1 MPSRRRNWVNGDQ
14 FLFQPKDFKKLA
26 GLSPRHYRRQEVES
40 RPIRACPAGLLKRAP
55 PLCAIA
61 LTLLLAEE
69 ISKHFGGIAALS
81 AARFELA
88 AGEVHALMGENGA
101 GKSTLARI
109 CAGSQRPDG
118 GRIVLEGREVALSHP
133 RDAQRLGI
141 GIIYQELD
149 LFPHLT
155 VGENLVIGNLNFAE
169 GALARP
175 KAIEEFSRPF
185 LSQVGLN
192 LDCMAWVASLSIAQQ
207 QLLAI
212 ARALSMNC
220 RILFMDEPTS
230 ALSEDAA
237 ERLFDVI
244 ALLKAR
250 GVAIVYVS
258 HKMDEIFRLCD
269 RITVLRDGK
278 TIGTRTTAVTDR
290 AALIRMMVGRD
301 LDSSERSAKPAS
313 QTIALA
319 VEHLTTHKLR
329 NISFELRQGEVL
341 GIAGL
346 VGAGRSELGAA
357 LFGLDPIHHG
367 RILLKGREF
376 RPAGPAQAQRQGVGL
391 VPEDRKLQGLMLQM
405 SVKENATLSVLK
417 RVSRWGFLR
426 AAQEKTLF
434 DPAAQRLRLKAAS
447 PDLAV
452 GALSGGNQQK
462 ALLARAIFADPDML
476 FLDDPARGIDVAA
489 KEDIYRLIH
498 ELAASGK
505 SILLASSELPELMRC
520 SDRIL
525 VLKEGRVTGLF
536 KTEDTTQEAIM
547 AAATHSFA
555 EAS

>member
-1 MPSRRRNWVNGDQ
+1 MGS
-14 FLFQPKDFKKLA
+14 F
-26 GLSPRHYRRQEVES
+26 
-40 RPIRACPAGLLKRAP
+40 
-55 PLCAIA
+55 
-61 LTLLLAEE
+61 LAEN
-69 ISKHFGGIAALS
+69 IVKHFGGIAALG

-109 CAGSQRPDG
+109 CAGSLRPDA
-118 GRIVLEGREVALSHP
+118 GRIELDGREVVLADPL
-133 RDAQRLGI
+133 DAQRLGI

-169 GALARP
+169 GSFARP
-175 KAIEEFSRPF
+175 KAIAEFCRPF
-185 LSQVGLN
+185 LAQVGLAV
-192 LDCMAWVASLSIAQQ
+192 DCAAWVSSLSIAQQ

-244 ALLKAR
+244 ALLKAK

-278 TIGTRTTAVTDR
+278 TIGTRATASTDR
-290 AALIRMMVGRD
+290 AELIRMMVGRD
-301 LDSSERSAKPAS
+301 LESAGRPIRPTDQAV
-313 QTIALA
+313 TLA
-319 VEHLTTHKLR
+319 VENLTTSKLK
-329 NISFELRQGEVL
+329 NVSFELHRGEVL

-357 LFGLDPIHHG
+357 LFGIDPIHHG
-367 RILLKGREF
+367 RLLLKGQKF
-376 RPAGPAQAQRQGVGL
+376 HPSSPSYAQRRGMGL
-391 VPEDRKLQGLMLQM
+391 VPEDRKFQGLMLQM
-405 SVKENATLSVLK
+405 SVKENATLSVLS
-417 RVSRWGFLR
+417 RVSHWGLLSAR
-426 AAQEKTLF
+426 QEKNLF

-452 GALSGGNQQK
+452 GKLSGGNQQK
-462 ALLARAIFADPDML
+462 ALLARAIFADPDIL

-520 SDRIL
+520 ADRIL
-525 VLKEGRVTGLF
+525 VLKEGRVTGMF
-536 KTEDTTQEAIM
+536 RASDATQEAIM
-547 AAATHSFA
+547 AAATHSLA
-555 EAS
+555 EAG

>member
-1 MPSRRRNWVNGDQ
+1 MG
-14 FLFQPKDFKKLA
+14 
-26 GLSPRHYRRQEVES
+26 
-40 RPIRACPAGLLKRAP
+40 
-55 PLCAIA
+55 
-61 LTLLLAEE
+61 LLLAED

-109 CAGSQRPDG
+109 CAGSLRTDSG
-118 GRIVLEGREVALSHP
+118 KITLEGRDVALTHP
-133 RDAQRLGI
+133 LDAQRLGI

-175 KAIEEFSRPF
+175 KAIEDFSRPF
-185 LSQVGLN
+185 LAQVGLTV
-192 LDCMAWVASLSIAQQ
+192 DCAAWVSSLSIAQQ

-244 ALLKAR
+244 ALLKAK

-269 RITVLRDGK
+269 RVTVLRDGK
-278 TIGTRTTAVTDR
+278 TIGTRTIAATDR
-290 AALIRMMVGRD
+290 AELIRMMVGRD
-301 LDSSERSAKPAS
+301 LDSAARSTKPSS
-313 QTIALA
+313 QAVALA
-319 VEHLTTHKLR
+319 VEHLTTRKLKDV
-329 NISFELRQGEVL
+329 SFELRQGEVL

-357 LFGLDPIHHG
+357 LFGLDVIQQG

-376 RPAGPAQAQRQGVGL
+376 HPRNPAEAQRHGVGL

-405 SVKENATLSVLK
+405 SVKENATLSVL
-417 RVSRWGFLR
+417 SRISRCGFLR
-426 AAQEKTLF
+426 VAQEKRLF
-434 DPAAQRLRLKAAS
+434 DPAAQRLRLKSAS

-452 GALSGGNQQK
+452 GNLSGGNQQK
-462 ALLARAIFADPDML
+462 ALLARAIFADPDVL

-489 KEDIYRLIH
+489 KEDIYRLIQ
-498 ELAASGK
+498 ELASSGK

-525 VLKEGRVTGLF
+525 VLKEGRVTGMF
-536 KTEDTTQEAIM
+536 AAADATQEAIM
-547 AAATHSFA
+547 AAATHDFA

>member
-1 MPSRRRNWVNGDQ
+1 MS
-14 FLFQPKDFKKLA
+14 
-26 GLSPRHYRRQEVES
+26 
-40 RPIRACPAGLLKRAP
+40 
-55 PLCAIA
+55 
-61 LTLLLAEE
+61 LLLAEN
-69 ISKHFGGIAALS
+69 IAKHFGGIAALD

-109 CAGSQRPDG
+109 CAGSLRPDS
-118 GRIVLEGREVALSHP
+118 GRIELEGREITLADTL
-133 RDAQRLGI
+133 DAQRLGI

-169 GALARP
+169 GAFARP
-175 KAIEEFSRPF
+175 KAIAEFCRPF
-185 LSQVGLN
+185 LVQVGLTV
-192 LDCMAWVASLSIAQQ
+192 DCATWVSSLSIAQQ

-237 ERLFDVI
+237 ERLFGVI
-244 ALLKAR
+244 ALLKAK
-250 GVAIVYVS
+250 GVAIIYVS

-278 TIGTRTTAVTDR
+278 TIGTRSTASTNR
-290 AALIRMMVGRD
+290 AELIRMMVGRD
-301 LDSSERSAKPAS
+301 LDSAARSIKPAD
-313 QTIALA
+313 QTVTLA
-319 VEHLTTHKLR
+319 VENLVTRKLK
-329 NISFELRQGEVL
+329 NVSFELRRGEVL

-357 LFGLDPIHHG
+357 LFGIDPIHQG
-367 RILLKGREF
+367 RILLQGQEF
-376 RPAGPAQAQRQGVGL
+376 HPANPSHAQRRGMGL

-405 SVKENATLSVLK
+405 SVKENATLSVLP
-417 RVSRWGFLR
+417 RVSRWGLLSTK
-426 AAQEKTLF
+426 QEKNLF

-447 PDLAV
+447 SDLAV
-452 GALSGGNQQK
+452 GKLSGGNQQK
-462 ALLARAIFADPDML
+462 ALLARAIFADPDVL

-520 SDRIL
+520 ADRIL
-525 VLKEGRVTGLF
+525 VLKEGRVTGIF
-536 KTEDTTQEAIM
+536 AASDATQEAIM
-547 AAATHSFA
+547 AAATHSLA
-555 EAS
+555 EAG

>member
-1 MPSRRRNWVNGDQ
+1 MGL
-14 FLFQPKDFKKLA
+14 FLAD
-26 GLSPRHYRRQEVES
+26 G
-40 RPIRACPAGLLKRAP
+40 INM
-55 PLCAIA
+55 
-61 LTLLLAEE
+61 
-69 ISKHFGGIAALS
+69 HFGGIAALN
-81 AARFELA
+81 AARFELE

-109 CAGSQRPDG
+109 CAGSLRPDSG
-118 GRIVLEGREVALSHP
+118 QIELDGRNVTLANP
-133 RDAQRLGI
+133 RDAQGLGI

-169 GALARP
+169 GAFARP

-185 LSQVGLN
+185 LAQVGLN
-192 LDCMAWVASLSIAQQ
+192 VDCGARVSSLSIAQQ
-207 QLLAI
+207 QLLGI
-212 ARALSMNC
+212 ARALAMSC

-237 ERLFDVI
+237 ERLFEVI
-244 ALLKAR
+244 TLLKAR

-269 RITVLRDGK
+269 RVTVLRDGQ
-278 TIGTRTTAVTDR
+278 TIGTRVTSQTDR
-290 AALIRMMVGRD
+290 AELIRMMVGRD
-301 LDSSERSAKPAS
+301 LDSVERAAKS
-313 QTIALA
+313 TDQSLALT
-319 VEHLTTHKLR
+319 VDNLTTRKLK
-329 NISFELRQGEVL
+329 NVSFALRRGEVL

-357 LFGLDPIHHG
+357 LFGLDAILDG

-376 RPAGPAQAQRQGVGL
+376 RPANPATAQRHGVGL

-405 SVKENATLSVLK
+405 SVKENATLSVLS

-426 AAQEKTLF
+426 AREEKSLF
-434 DPAAQRLRLKAAS
+434 DPTAQRLRLKAAS

-452 GALSGGNQQK
+452 GNLSGGNQQK
-462 ALLARAIFADPDML
+462 ALLARAIFADPEVL

-489 KEDIYRLIH
+489 KEDIYRLIQ

-505 SILLASSELPELMRC
+505 SILLASSELPEVMRC

-525 VLKEGRVTGLF
+525 VLKEGRVTGMF
-536 KTEDTTQEAIM
+536 DAADATQETIM
-547 AAATHSFA
+547 AAATHTFA

>member
-1 MPSRRRNWVNGDQ
+1 MG
-14 FLFQPKDFKKLA
+14 LFSASDINKN
-26 GLSPRHYRRQEVES
+26 
-40 RPIRACPAGLLKRAP
+40 
-55 PLCAIA
+55 
-61 LTLLLAEE
+61 
-69 ISKHFGGIAALS
+69 FGGIAALS
-81 AARFELA
+81 GAHFELE

-109 CAGSQRPDG
+109 CAGSLQPDG
-118 GRIVLEGREVALSHP
+118 GTVTLDGREVALNHP
-133 RDAQRLGI
+133 LDAQRHGI

-169 GALARP
+169 GVLAQP
-175 KAIEEFSRPF
+175 KAIEDFSHPF
-185 LSQVGLN
+185 LAQVGLN
-192 LDCMAWVASLSIAQQ
+192 LNCTTWVSSLSIAQQ

-258 HKMDEIFRLCD
+258 HKMDEIFRLCS
-269 RITVLRDGK
+269 RVTVLRDGK
-278 TIGTRTTAVTDR
+278 TIGTRMTAETNR
-290 AALIRMMVGRD
+290 AELIRMMVGRD
-301 LDSSERSAKPAS
+301 LDSVTRVTKPAS
-313 QTIALA
+313 QTVALA
-319 VEHLTTHKLR
+319 VANLTTRKLK
-329 NISFELRQGEVL
+329 NVSFELRRGEVL

-357 LFGLDPIHHG
+357 LFGLDPILDG
-367 RILLKGREF
+367 RVLLKGQEF
-376 RPAGPAQAQRQGVGL
+376 HPANPAQAQRHGVGL
-391 VPEDRKLQGLMLQM
+391 VPEDRKLQGLMLHM

-417 RVSRWGFLR
+417 RVSRWGFLC
-426 AAQEKTLF
+426 AAEEQNLF

-447 PDLAV
+447 PNLAV

-462 ALLARAIFADPDML
+462 ALLARAIFADPDIL
-476 FLDDPARGIDVAA
+476 VLDDPARGIDVAA

-525 VLKEGRVTGLF
+525 VLKEGHVTGLF
-536 KTEDTTQEAIM
+536 AAADATQEAIM

>member
-1 MPSRRRNWVNGDQ
+1 MGFFSASGIN
-14 FLFQPKDFKKLA
+14 
-26 GLSPRHYRRQEVES
+26 
-40 RPIRACPAGLLKRAP
+40 
-55 PLCAIA
+55 
-61 LTLLLAEE
+61 
-69 ISKHFGGIAALS
+69 KHFGGIAALA

-109 CAGSQRPDG
+109 CAGSLRPDSG
-118 GRIVLEGREVALSHP
+118 KILLEGREAALNHP
-133 RDAQRLGI
+133 LDAQKLGI

-169 GALARP
+169 GVLARP
-175 KAIEEFSRPF
+175 KAIADFSRPF
-185 LSQVGLN
+185 LAQVGLDV
-192 LDCMAWVASLSIAQQ
+192 DCAAWVSSLSIAQQ

-244 ALLKAR
+244 GLLKAK

-269 RITVLRDGK
+269 RVTVLRDGK
-278 TIGTRTTAVTDR
+278 TIGTRVTAQTDR
-290 AALIRMMVGRD
+290 AELIRMMVGRD
-301 LDSSERSAKPAS
+301 LDSATRASKPAD
-313 QTIALA
+313 QTVALA
-319 VEHLTTHKLR
+319 VENLTTRKLK
-329 NISFELRQGEVL
+329 NVSFELRQGEVL

-357 LFGLDPIHHG
+357 LFGLDPILDGH
-367 RILLKGREF
+367 ILLKGREF
-376 RPAGPAQAQRQGVGL
+376 HPTSPSDAQHQGVGL

-405 SVKENATLSVLK
+405 SVKENATLSVLQ

-426 AAQEKTLF
+426 AAQERNLF
-434 DPAAQRLRLKAAS
+434 DPAAQRLRLKSAS

-462 ALLARAIFADPDML
+462 ALLARAI
-476 FLDDPARGIDVAA
+476 
-489 KEDIYRLIH
+489 
-498 ELAASGK
+498 
-505 SILLASSELPELMRC
+505 
-520 SDRIL
+520 
-525 VLKEGRVTGLF
+525 
-536 KTEDTTQEAIM
+536 
-547 AAATHSFA
+547 
-555 EAS
+555 

>member
-1 MPSRRRNWVNGDQ
+1 MAAWG
-14 FLFQPKDFKKLA
+14 FF
-26 GLSPRHYRRQEVES
+26 
-40 RPIRACPAGLLKRAP
+40 
-55 PLCAIA
+55 
-61 LTLLLAEE
+61 LAED

-101 GKSTLARI
+101 GKSTLARV
-109 CAGSQRPDG
+109 CAGSLKPDSG
-118 GRIVLEGREVALSHP
+118 KITLEGREVALNHP
-133 RDAQRLGI
+133 LDAQRLGI

-169 GALARP
+169 GVLARP

-185 LSQVGLN
+185 LTQVGLTV
-192 LDCMAWVASLSIAQQ
+192 DCAARVSSLSIAQQ

-212 ARALSMNC
+212 ARMLSMNC

-244 ALLKAR
+244 ALLKAK

-278 TIGTRTTAVTDR
+278 TIGTRVTTQTDR
-290 AALIRMMVGRD
+290 AELIRMMVGRD
-301 LDSSERSAKPAS
+301 LDSAARSEKPSS
-313 QTIALA
+313 QA
-319 VEHLTTHKLR
+319 VTLSVANLTTRKLKDV
-329 NISFELRQGEVL
+329 SFELRQGEVL

-357 LFGLDPIHHG
+357 LFGLDPIQQG

-376 RPAGPAQAQRQGVGL
+376 RPAGPAEAQRHGVGL

-405 SVKENATLSVLK
+405 SVKENATLSVLN
-417 RVSRWGFLR
+417 RISRWGFLR
-426 AAQEKTLF
+426 AGQEKRLF
-434 DPAAQRLRLKAAS
+434 DPAAQRLRLKSAS

-452 GALSGGNQQK
+452 GNLSGGNQQK
-462 ALLARAIFADPDML
+462 ALLARVIFADPDIL
-476 FLDDPARGIDVAA
+476 FLDDPCPRHRRG
-489 KEDIYRLIH
+489 RQ
-498 ELAASGK
+498 
-505 SILLASSELPELMRC
+505 
-520 SDRIL
+520 
-525 VLKEGRVTGLF
+525 GRHLSP
-536 KTEDTTQEAIM
+536 DP
-547 AAATHSFA
+547 
-555 EAS
+555 

>member
-1 MPSRRRNWVNGDQ
+1 MG
-14 FLFQPKDFKKLA
+14 
-26 GLSPRHYRRQEVES
+26 
-40 RPIRACPAGLLKRAP
+40 
-55 PLCAIA
+55 
-61 LTLLLAEE
+61 LLLAEN
-69 ISKHFGGIAALS
+69 ITKHFGGIAALS

-109 CAGSQRPDG
+109 CAGSLRPDSG
-118 GRIVLEGREVALSHP
+118 KITLEGRDVVLGYP
-133 RDAQRLGI
+133 LDAQRLGI

-175 KAIEEFSRPF
+175 KAIEDFSRPF
-185 LSQVGLN
+185 LAQIGLN
-192 LDCMAWVASLSIAQQ
+192 LDCAAFVSSLSIAQQ

-220 RILFMDEPTS
+220 RILFMDEPSS

-237 ERLFDVI
+237 ERLFEVI
-244 ALLKAR
+244 ALLKAK

-269 RITVLRDGK
+269 RVTVLRDGK
-278 TIGTRTTAVTDR
+278 TIGTRVTAQTDR
-290 AALIRMMVGRD
+290 AELIRMMVGRD
-301 LDSSERSAKPAS
+301 LDSAARSTKPAS
-313 QTIALA
+313 QAVALSVA
-319 VEHLTTHKLR
+319 NLTTRKLKDV
-329 NISFELRQGEVL
+329 SFELRQGEVL

-357 LFGLDPIHHG
+357 LFGLDPIQHG
-367 RILLKGREF
+367 RILLKGQEF
-376 RPAGPAQAQRQGVGL
+376 HPRNPAEAQRHGVGL

-426 AAQEKTLF
+426 ATQENDLF
-434 DPAAQRLRLKAAS
+434 GPAAQRLRLKAAS

-452 GALSGGNQQK
+452 GNLSGGNQQK
-462 ALLARAIFADPDML
+462 ALLARAIFADPDIL

-498 ELAASGK
+498 ELAVSGK

-525 VLKEGRVTGLF
+525 VLKEGRVTGMF
-536 KTEDTTQEAIM
+536 AAADATQEAIM

-555 EAS
+555 EAG

>member
-1 MPSRRRNWVNGDQ
+1 MG
-14 FLFQPKDFKKLA
+14 LF
-26 GLSPRHYRRQEVES
+26 
-40 RPIRACPAGLLKRAP
+40 
-55 PLCAIA
+55 
-61 LTLLLAEE
+61 LAEN
-69 ISKHFGGIAALS
+69 IAKHFGGIAALS
-81 AARFELA
+81 AARLELA

-109 CAGSQRPDG
+109 CAGSLRPDA
-118 GRIVLEGREVALSHP
+118 GRIELAGQDVILADPL
-133 RDAQRLGI
+133 DAQRLGI

-169 GALARP
+169 GAFARP
-175 KAIEEFSRPF
+175 KAIAEFCRP
-185 LSQVGLN
+185 LLAQAGLTV
-192 LDCMAWVASLSIAQQ
+192 DCATWVSSLSIAQQ

-237 ERLFDVI
+237 ERLFEVI

-258 HKMDEIFRLCD
+258 HKMDEIFRLSD
-269 RITVLRDGK
+269 RVTVLRDGK
-278 TIGTRTTAVTDR
+278 TIGTRATASTDR
-290 AALIRMMVGRD
+290 AELIRMMVGRD
-301 LDSSERSAKPAS
+301 LDSAARSIKPADQAVS
-313 QTIALA
+313 LA
-319 VEHLTTHKLR
+319 VENLTTRKLKDV
-329 NISFELRQGEVL
+329 SFELHRGEVL

-357 LFGLDPIHHG
+357 LFGIDPVHNG
-367 RILLKGREF
+367 RILLKGQEF
-376 RPAGPAQAQRQGVGL
+376 RPASPSDAQRRGMGL

-405 SVKENATLSVLK
+405 SVKENATLSVLS
-417 RVSRWGFLR
+417 RVSRWGLLS
-426 AAQEKTLF
+426 AGAEKTLF
-434 DPAAQRLRLKAAS
+434 DPAAQRLRLKPAS
-447 PDLAV
+447 PDLPV
-452 GALSGGNQQK
+452 GKLSGGNQQK
-462 ALLARAIFADPDML
+462 VLLARAIFADPDFL

-489 KEDIYRLIH
+489 KEDIYRLIS

-520 SDRIL
+520 ADRIL
-525 VLKEGRVTGLF
+525 VLREGRVTGMF
-536 KTEDTTQEAIM
+536 PASDATQEAIM

-555 EAS
+555 EAG